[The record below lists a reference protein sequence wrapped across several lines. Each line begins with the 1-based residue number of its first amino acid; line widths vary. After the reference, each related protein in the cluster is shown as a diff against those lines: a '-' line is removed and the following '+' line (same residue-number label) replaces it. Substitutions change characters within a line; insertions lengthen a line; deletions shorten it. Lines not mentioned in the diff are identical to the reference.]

1 MKLKIAT
8 GLASAALIIGASAL
22 APGAAPQ
29 SLAGLGAPPGA
40 KAAVTKSLSGAGGG
54 GGSVAGAGSRLS
66 ALLTGWAVPVL
77 IVLGGCLLI
86 GALFSRNIGAS
97 VGIVIVTL
105 LGLIFLLA
113 PSSIESL
120 AKQIASTVL

>member
-1 MKLKIAT
+1 MKARILTTAAATAIA
-8 GLASAALIIGASAL
+8 LSAL
-22 APGAAPQ
+22 AAAP
-29 SLAGLGAPPGA
+29 SAPSGAGPAPLTAA
-40 KAAVTKSLSGAGGG
+40 KAAVSKSLNTAGEGAGN
-54 GGSVAGAGSRLS
+54 VAGAGNRLS
-66 ALLTGWAVPVL
+66 SLLTGWAVPVL

-86 GALFSRNIGAS
+86 GALLSRNIGAT
-97 VGIVIVTL
+97 VGIVVVVL

>member
-1 MKLKIAT
+1 MKARILTTAAATAIA
-8 GLASAALIIGASAL
+8 LSAL
-22 APGAAPQ
+22 AAAP
-29 SLAGLGAPPGA
+29 STPSEIGPAPLGAA
-40 KAAVTKSLSGAGGG
+40 KAAVSKSLSAAGEGAGN
-54 GGSVAGAGSRLS
+54 VAGAGNRLS
-66 ALLTGWAVPVL
+66 SLLTGWAVPVL

-86 GALFSRNIGAS
+86 GALLSRNIGAT
-97 VGIVIVTL
+97 VGIVVVVL

>member
-8 GLASAALIIGASAL
+8 GLATSALILSASAM
-22 APGAAPQ
+22 APGPASP
-29 SLAGLGAPPGA
+29 SFAGLGAPSSGE
-40 KAAVTKSLSGAGGG
+40 AAVSKSLSAAGGG
-54 GGSVAGAGSRLS
+54 GGNVAGAGNRLS
-66 ALLTGWAVPVL
+66 SLLTGWAVPVL

-86 GALFSRNIGAS
+86 GALLSRNIGAS
-97 VGIVIVTL
+97 VGIVVVTL
-105 LGLIFLLA
+105 IGLIFLLA

>member
-1 MKLKIAT
+1 MKLKFAT
-8 GLASAALIIGASAL
+8 ALATSALILSASAL
-22 APGAAPQ
+22 APGAVSPN
-29 SLAGLGAPPGA
+29 LAGFGAPRSA
-40 KAAVTKSLSGAGGG
+40 QAAVTKSLSASGGG
-54 GGSVAGAGSRLS
+54 GNVAGAGNRLS
-66 ALLTGWAVPVL
+66 SLLTGWAVPVL

-86 GALFSRNIGAS
+86 GALLSRNIGAS

-105 LGLIFLLA
+105 IGLIFLLA

>member
-1 MKLKIAT
+1 MKPKIAA
-8 GLASAALIIGASAL
+8 GLATSALILSTSAL
-22 APGAAPQ
+22 APSAASP
-29 SLAGLGAPPGA
+29 SFAGLGAPQSA
-40 KAAVTKSLSGAGGG
+40 AAAVSKSLAGGG
-54 GGSVAGAGSRLS
+54 GAGNVAGAGNRLS
-66 ALLTGWAVPVL
+66 SLLTGWAVPVL

-86 GALFSRNIGAS
+86 GALLSRNIGAS